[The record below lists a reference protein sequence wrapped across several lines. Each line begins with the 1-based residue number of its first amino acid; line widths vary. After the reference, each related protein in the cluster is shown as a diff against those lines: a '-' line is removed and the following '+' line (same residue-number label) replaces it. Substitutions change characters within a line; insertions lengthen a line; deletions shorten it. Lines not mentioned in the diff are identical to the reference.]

1 MMDLAKSEKMKFEL
15 NNQLFDLQKT
25 VQRSFETMSYLAFE
39 KNVDLR
45 LKIDEKLY
53 PFIININGDEGRYT

>member
-1 MMDLAKSEKMKFEL
+1 
-15 NNQLFDLQKT
+15 
-25 VQRSFETMSYLAFE
+25 MSYLAFE

-53 PFIININGDEGRYT
+53 PFIININGDEGRYTKIILNFLSNALKFSNEMGCV